1 MNKRITVFCA
11 SSTKSKQTYVE
22 AAFKLGMVIASHGD
36 ILVYGGGRNGLMGAV
51 SEGALSVGGKVVGI
65 IPEFMVNLEWGRD
78 DIHTLELTET
88 MEHRKLRMIEG
99 SDAIVTLPGG
109 SGTMEELYQVLTMKR
124 LGHYLN
130 PVVIVNTSGFFN
142 KWLEFMDLTVEENFL
157 GSDHLKMYTVVDSP
171 DDIYRAIEDSESWG
185 DDHISKALV

>member
-11 SSTKSKQTYVE
+11 SSTKSKQHYID
-22 AAFKLGMVIASHGD
+22 AAFKLGMVIATRGD
-36 ILVYGGGRNGLMGAV
+36 ILVYGGGKNGLMGAV
-51 SEGALSVGGKVVGI
+51 SDGALSIGGKVVGI
-65 IPEFMVNLEWGRD
+65 IPEFMMNLEWGRD

-124 LGHYLN
+124 LGYYLN
-130 PVVIVNTSGFFN
+130 PVVIVNAAGFFD

-157 GSDHLKMYTVVDSP
+157 GSDHLKMYTVVNSP
-171 DDIYRAIEDSESWG
+171 GEIYDAIEDAEAWG
-185 DDHISKALV
+185 DDHVSKALV

>member
-1 MNKRITVFCA
+1 MIIA
-11 SSTKSKQTYVE
+11 TK
-22 AAFKLGMVIASHGD
+22 GD

-51 SEGALSVGGKVVGI
+51 SDGSLSVGGKVVGI

-99 SDAIVTLPGG
+99 SDAIVVLPGG

-130 PVVIVNTSGFFN
+130 PVVIVNSGGFYT
-142 KWLEFMDLTVEENFL
+142 KWLEFMEVTVAEKFL
-157 GSDHLKMYTVVDSP
+157 GEDHLKMYVVVNSP
-171 DDIYRAIEDSESWG
+171 DEVYDAIANSEVWG
-185 DDHISKALV
+185 DDHIGKALV

>member
-1 MNKRITVFCA
+1 MEKRITVFCA
-11 SSTKSKQTYVE
+11 SSTKSRQIYIE
-22 AAFKLGMVIASHGD
+22 AAFRLGMIIATKGD

-51 SEGALSVGGKVVGI
+51 SDGSLSVGGKVVGI

-99 SDAIVTLPGG
+99 SDAIVVLPGG

-124 LGHYLN
+124 LGYYLN
-130 PVVIVNTSGFFN
+130 PLIIINSGGFFT
-142 KWLEFMDLTVEENFL
+142 KWLEFMEVTVAEKFL
-157 GSDHLKMYTVVDSP
+157 GEDHLKMYNVVNSP
-171 DDIYRAIEDSESWG
+171 DEVYDAIANSEVWG
-185 DDHISKALV
+185 DDHIGKALV